1 VRGAAKAGATAL
13 TGALAMTH
21 ALAVTR
27 RLAVTRA
34 LVLTGALALM
44 GTLVLALSGPA
55 HAADTPLSPLQEQG
69 QKLFRNNCFYCH
81 TEKVWGTL
89 SLERRRPGGDA
100 LLEKRT
106 DLTPEFVKSV
116 VRNGLGS
123 MPAYRRT
130 ELTDADVDAIIAYLT
145 RNRSATAARSPQP

>member
-1 VRGAAKAGATAL
+1 MARAFALRGPLARAGT
-13 TGALAMTH
+13 LAM
-21 ALAVTR
+21 AGSL
-27 RLAVTRA
+27 
-34 LVLTGALALM
+34 ALALSSV
-44 GTLVLALSGPA
+44 T
-55 HAADTPLSPLQEQG
+55 HAAERPLSPLQEQG

-106 DLTPEFVKSV
+106 DLVPEFVKSV

-130 ELTDADVDAIIAYLT
+130 ELTDADVEAIIAYLT
-145 RNRSATAARSPQP
+145 RNNAGK

>member
-1 VRGAAKAGATAL
+1 MSAVRHTLARGRRAGLAALVAASMAFAQAGA
-13 TGALAMTH
+13 
-21 ALAVTR
+21 
-27 RLAVTRA
+27 
-34 LVLTGALALM
+34 
-44 GTLVLALSGPA
+44 A
-55 HAADTPLSPLQEQG
+55 HAADTPLSPLQQQG

-89 SLERRRPGGDA
+89 SLEKRRPAGDA

-106 DLTPEFVKSV
+106 DLVPEFVKSV
-116 VRNGLGS
+116 VRKGIGS

-145 RNRSATAARSPQP
+145 RNNAGK